1 MKKWMRIL
9 RWLLL
14 LSEFQFELDSDKEDR
29 RQACYQQD
37 SSSDTQITTNELP
50 LCVQGVLL
58 KKAHKHSPEG
68 SACFRL
74 DGFACCSCP
83 KLISNLQNHSSI
95 KTHKKPPT
103 GKKKW
108 WQNLYQPKASIF
120 VCCTWT
126 DIHSHWSES
135 LQGFSTTVEVKN
147 SERIYSW
154 TPVSMREGI
163 KGYKLSLSKLEKYL
177 AETLS
182 WCIDSCPPLQQSQ
195 ITVICQW
202 FCGYKMQEGILIAFS
217 LRSVLFPYS
226 VVENLLECFK

>member
-1 MKKWMRIL
+1 MRIL
-9 RWLLL
+9 LWLLL

-95 KTHKKPPT
+95 KTHKKPPK
-103 GKKKW
+103 GKK
-108 WQNLYQPKASIF
+108 NDGRISISLKLQF
-120 VCCTWT
+120 LFAAPELTYTVT
-126 DIHSHWSES
+126 D
-135 LQGFSTTVEVKN
+135 
-147 SERIYSW
+147 
-154 TPVSMREGI
+154 
-163 KGYKLSLSKLEKYL
+163 LSL
-177 AETLS
+177 
-182 WCIDSCPPLQQSQ
+182 
-195 ITVICQW
+195 
-202 FCGYKMQEGILIAFS
+202 
-217 LRSVLFPYS
+217 
-226 VVENLLECFK
+226 FKVSAPQ